1 MQVIKD
7 NLLLKFVSLL
17 VAAIL
22 FVMLNAESST
32 PVEVQFPI
40 SYDTPDGFMLV
51 GHPPTSL
58 SATLKGPW
66 TRFQSFREEDMLP
79 VVVDL
84 TQMPA
89 EPGTIRHMVATGDIQ
104 APLGLQAVSFR
115 PTEWDLTLDR
125 RVERS
130 IPVEASLPHRPA
142 FGYEIVSVRTE
153 PREVKVIGPRSS
165 VMGLDYIPTRD
176 IDIRGREGDLEVE
189 VALRNPP
196 HPMKLITKQVF
207 ISIEIGEEQI
217 QRMFR
222 NIPVKVEADGVA
234 LTVEPST
241 VMLRVSGP
249 RRSVDAMKSS
259 SLEAT
264 VKIGD
269 ELEKG
274 LKSFE
279 KSVELRTTLPER
291 TQLVVPIP
299 RVVVSVP
306 E

>member
-1 MQVIKD
+1 
-7 NLLLKFVSLL
+7 
-17 VAAIL
+17 
-22 FVMLNAESST
+22 
-32 PVEVQFPI
+32 
-40 SYDTPDGFMLV
+40 
-51 GHPPTSL
+51 
-58 SATLKGPW
+58 
-66 TRFQSFREEDMLP
+66 
-79 VVVDL
+79 
-84 TQMPA
+84 
-89 EPGTIRHMVATGDIQ
+89 
-104 APLGLQAVSFR
+104 
-115 PTEWDLTLDR
+115 
-125 RVERS
+125 
-130 IPVEASLPHRPA
+130 
-142 FGYEIVSVRTE
+142 
-153 PREVKVIGPRSS
+153 
-165 VMGLDYIPTRD
+165 
-176 IDIRGREGDLEVE
+176 
-189 VALRNPP
+189 
-196 HPMKLITKQVF
+196 MKLITKQVF

-299 RVVVSVP
+299 RVVVLVP

>member
-1 MQVIKD
+1 
-7 NLLLKFVSLL
+7 
-17 VAAIL
+17 
-22 FVMLNAESST
+22 
-32 PVEVQFPI
+32 
-40 SYDTPDGFMLV
+40 
-51 GHPPTSL
+51 
-58 SATLKGPW
+58 
-66 TRFQSFREEDMLP
+66 
-79 VVVDL
+79 
-84 TQMPA
+84 
-89 EPGTIRHMVATGDIQ
+89 
-104 APLGLQAVSFR
+104 
-115 PTEWDLTLDR
+115 TLDR

-222 NIPVKVEADGVA
+222 NIPVKVEAGGVA